1 MNMFSGRDG
10 LIWWQGI
17 IEAVNDPEALGRVR
31 VRIFGYHSDDRAKIP
46 TDNLPWASPLM
57 PITSASIAGIGQSP
71 TGALPGTWVMGFFR
85 DGENAQ
91 DPIIWGTINGKPGP
105 AGVGAPDGS
114 YPSEQEILPGASV
127 TGESDVNKLAT
138 GAGVPEQSTSPAG
151 SDNSSGDGERSI
163 DQSGTPSDEVNKKR
177 LTKITSK
184 NGKSTYVATIF
195 AKNFQNFINE
205 FEKTPAPNHPNGYT
219 IYSLGGYVHR
229 KSAAGNGKW
238 SYHASGA
245 SIDINPKE
253 NPYGSTFI
261 TDMPKNTSAMAK
273 KYGLGWGGD
282 WTSSKDA
289 MHFSMATAERGTVK
303 LKRNGIVPDPDTG
316 SQDGPTSSGTNSN
329 PSSKYSGQ
337 TPQSGPAQ
345 TDSSTSKG
353 YDNPNQSPV
362 PNKSVKP
369 ELDVT
374 EWNSSK
380 DYIDGDMVRSP
391 KLLANQ
397 IGSQPPYTYRT
408 GIIAAAAA
416 MQCSALDFGTVM
428 SYEMGGRWDARRKG
442 PKTEAWGRHR
452 GVIQFGEPQA
462 KQYGVDFS
470 TEQTAIDTQL
480 GPNGAVVRYLRAHG
494 VKNGM
499 GRLEIYSAINAG
511 GVGEKYYGRSD
522 AGAGGAKGTV
532 RDKVNNQMDGHEAN
546 ARRLLNSKDDGQY
559 VEQKVF
565 RATQS
570 GKSSNSGNGPSN
582 SNLKDGT
589 VTWEVAPDEFQEASK
604 NTQNAA
610 QEAAGE
616 TTTDGYST
624 APTQSGGASQGPKP
638 HSVTE
643 KMNSQITTELFQ
655 EPGNPFAAE
664 YPHNKVLFTE
674 SGHIQEFD
682 DTPNAERIH
691 TYHRTGTF
699 EEIHP
704 DGTKVIKVVKNNY
717 ELILGDDSI
726 YVKGTMNLV
735 VDADVNVKIAGKVN
749 IDVGG
754 TIDSKSGG
762 NTTIKAPRIDLNP

>member
-1 MNMFSGRDG
+1 
-10 LIWWQGI
+10 
-17 IEAVNDPEALGRVR
+17 
-31 VRIFGYHSDDRAKIP
+31 
-46 TDNLPWASPLM
+46 
-57 PITSASIAGIGQSP
+57 
-71 TGALPGTWVMGFFR
+71 
-85 DGENAQ
+85 
-91 DPIIWGTINGKPGP
+91 
-105 AGVGAPDGS
+105 
-114 YPSEQEILPGASV
+114 
-127 TGESDVNKLAT
+127 
-138 GAGVPEQSTSPAG
+138 
-151 SDNSSGDGERSI
+151 
-163 DQSGTPSDEVNKKR
+163 
-177 LTKITSK
+177 
-184 NGKSTYVATIF
+184 
-195 AKNFQNFINE
+195 
-205 FEKTPAPNHPNGYT
+205 
-219 IYSLGGYVHR
+219 
-229 KSAAGNGKW
+229 
-238 SYHASGA
+238 
-245 SIDINPKE
+245 
-253 NPYGSTFI
+253 
-261 TDMPKNTSAMAK
+261 
-273 KYGLGWGGD
+273 
-282 WTSSKDA
+282 
-289 MHFSMATAERGTVK
+289 
-303 LKRNGIVPDPDTG
+303 
-316 SQDGPTSSGTNSN
+316 
-329 PSSKYSGQ
+329 
-337 TPQSGPAQ
+337 
-345 TDSSTSKG
+345 
-353 YDNPNQSPV
+353 
-362 PNKSVKP
+362 
-369 ELDVT
+369 
-374 EWNSSK
+374 
-380 DYIDGDMVRSP
+380 
-391 KLLANQ
+391 
-397 IGSQPPYTYRT
+397 
-408 GIIAAAAA
+408 
-416 MQCSALDFGTVM
+416 
-428 SYEMGGRWDARRKG
+428 
-442 PKTEAWGRHR
+442 
-452 GVIQFGEPQA
+452 
-462 KQYGVDFS
+462 
-470 TEQTAIDTQL
+470 
-480 GPNGAVVRYLRAHG
+480 

-499 GRLEIYSAINAG
+499 GRLVIYSAINAV

-522 AGAGGAKGTV
+522 AANGGAKGTV

-726 YVKGTMNLV
+726 YVRGTMNLV

-762 NTTIKAPRIDLNP
+762 TTTIKAPRIDLNP

>member
-643 KMNSQITTELFQ
+643 KMNIQITTELFQ

-762 NTTIKAPRIDLNP
+762 TTTIKAPRIDLNP

>member
-10 LIWWQGI
+10 LCWWQGI

-105 AGVGAPDGS
+105 DGVGAPDGS
-114 YPSEQEILPGASV
+114 YPNEQEILPGASV

-289 MHFSMATAERGTVK
+289 MHFSMATPERGTVK

-374 EWNSSK
+374 EWDSSK

-428 SYEMGGRWDARRKG
+428 SYEMGGRWDARIKG
-442 PKTEAWGRHR
+442 PITEAWGQHR
-452 GVIQFGEPQA
+452 GIIQFGEIQA
-462 KQYGVDFS
+462 KTYGVDFS

-480 GPNGAVVRYLRAHG
+480 GPNGAVVKYLRAHG

-565 RATQS
+565 RASQS
-570 GKSSNSGNGPSN
+570 GKSSNSGNGPSS

-624 APTQSGGASQGPKP
+624 APTQSGGAPQGPKP

-762 NTTIKAPRIDLNP
+762 TTTIKAPRIDLNP

>member
-31 VRIFGYHSDDRAKIP
+31 VRIFGYHTEDRAKIP

-57 PITSASIAGIGQSP
+57 PITSASMAGIGQSP

-91 DPIIWGTINGKPGP
+91 DPIIWGTINGRPGP
-105 AGVGAPDGS
+105 DGIGAPDGS
-114 YPSEQEILPGASV
+114 YPNEQEILPGASV

-138 GAGVPEQSTSPAG
+138 GAGVPEPSGSQAG
-151 SDNSSGDGERSI
+151 SDNSSGDGERSV
-163 DQSGTPSDEVNKKR
+163 DQSGTPSDEANKER

-205 FEKTPAPNHPNGYT
+205 FERTPAPNHPNGYT

-245 SIDINPKE
+245 SIDVNPKE
-253 NPYGSTFI
+253 NPYGKTFI
-261 TDMPKNTSAMAK
+261 TDMPKDTSAMAK

-289 MHFSMATAERGTVK
+289 MHFSMASGERGTVK

-316 SQDGPTSSGTNSN
+316 SQDGPTGDGAKSN
-329 PSSKYSGQ
+329 PSSKYSPS
-337 TPQSGPAQ
+337 TSSSGPAQ
-345 TDSSTSKG
+345 TDSSTSNG
-353 YDNPNQSPV
+353 YENPNQAAV
-362 PNKSVKP
+362 PSQSAKP
-369 ELDVT
+369 ELNVE
-374 EWNSSK
+374 EWNSST
-380 DYIDGDMVRSP
+380 DYVIGDLVRSP
-391 KLLANQ
+391 KLTANQ

-428 SYEMGGRWDARRKG
+428 SFEMGGRWDARIKG
-442 PKTEAWGRHR
+442 PTTEAWGQHR
-452 GVIQFGEPQA
+452 GIIQFGEIQA
-462 KQYGVDFS
+462 KTYGVDFS

-480 GPNGAVVRYLRAHG
+480 GPNGAVVKFLRAHG

-499 GRLEIYSAINAG
+499 GRLPIYSAINAG
-511 GVGEKYYGRSD
+511 GVGEKYYNRTD
-522 AGAGGAKGTV
+522 ANNGGAPGTV
-532 RDKVNNQMDGHEAN
+532 REKVERMGPWEEN
-546 ARRLLNSKDDGQY
+546 AKRLLNSKDDGQY
-559 VEQKVF
+559 IEQKVY
-565 RATQS
+565 RATVG
-570 GKSSNSGNGPSN
+570 GKSANSSTGPAS
-582 SNLKDGT
+582 SNLLDGD
-589 VTWEVAPDEFQEASK
+589 VTWEVAPDEFQESSR

-610 QEAAGE
+610 QEADGQ

-624 APTQSGGASQGPKP
+624 APVQSGAASQGPKP
-638 HSVTE
+638 HAVKE
-643 KMNSQITTELFQ
+643 KMKSQITTELFQ
-655 EPGNPFAAE
+655 EPGNPFAAQ

-691 TYHRTGTF
+691 TYHKTGTF

-704 DGTKVIKVVKNNY
+704 DGSKVIKVVKNNY

-726 YVKGTMNLV
+726 YVRGTMNLV

-754 TIDSKSGG
+754 TLDSKSGG
-762 NTTIKAPRIDLNP
+762 TTTIKAPRIDLNP

>member
-303 LKRNGIVPDPDTG
+303 LKRNGIVPDPETG

-337 TPQSGPAQ
+337 TPQSGPSQ

-374 EWNSSK
+374 EWDSSK

-442 PKTEAWGRHR
+442 PTTKWGQHR

-522 AGAGGAKGTV
+522 AGAGGAKGSV

-726 YVKGTMNLV
+726 YVRGTMNLV